1 MNSAELSDQEIAQT
15 LRDDPEL
22 FGVIIDRYQAKLER
36 YVRRI
41 SSLRGDA
48 LQDLIQDIFSKAYVY
63 NETYDPRLSYN
74 SWIYRIAHNETIN
87 LWKREKKRL
96 HPSFDGELSSEL
108 VGVLLDDSTREE
120 IDMAADQDLVKDAL
134 SKLKIKDS
142 SILTLRFFDELSYGE
157 ISDVLKIPEGTVATN
172 IYRAKKKLRR
182 EIETLMKT
190 P

>member
-1 MNSAELSDQEIAQT
+1 MNLAGLSDQHIAQT

-41 SSLRGDA
+41 SSLRGEE
-48 LQDLIQDIFSKAYVY
+48 LEDLIQDIFSKAFMY

-87 LWKREKKRL
+87 MWKREKKRL
-96 HPSFDGELSSEL
+96 HPSFDGEISQEL
-108 VGVLLDDSTREE
+108 IGALLDDSTRKD
-120 IDMAADQDLVKDAL
+120 IDLTADRELVRDAL
-134 SKLKIKDS
+134 ENLKIKDS

-157 ISDVLKIPEGTVATN
+157 ISDVLRIPEGTVATN